1 MSAPDRIVIAG
12 GWGECGNYYPNATE
26 AEGEHG
32 GVAIE
37 YIRADLV
44 PQWMP
49 IETAPRDGARV
60 LVYSENCIA
69 IAGYSTDYNSW
80 CENYYDNL
88 WHDPTHWQPLPSPPP
103 AT

>member
-1 MSAPDRIVIAG
+1 MTAPDRIWAN
-12 GWGECGNYYPNATE
+12 ECGDWQDCSDGDNE
-26 AEGEHG
+26 
-32 GVAIE
+32 E

-49 IETAPRDGARV
+49 IETAPRDGTRI

>member
-37 YIRADLV
+37 YIRADLM

-49 IETAPRDGARV
+49 IDENTPKDVILLLGWLGYGDKWET
-60 LVYSENCIA
+60 
-69 IAGYSTDYNSW
+69 STDYWHNSRGGW
-80 CENYYDNL
+80 RHGSATYYQII
-88 WHDPTHWQPLPSPPP
+88 TPPP
-103 AT
+103 AS